1 MVVLFSQIQKSGC
14 NKYQHFKKTCYI
26 GSVFAPHPTNDTSCH
41 PCSSLCSLVKGTGV
55 HFHIDYFQ
63 ESSTSLIC
71 TFLHIKIN
79 QQCFILCPESW
90 KGGVSGGSY
99 LGDLKYLEE
108 MVSKLYILAI
118 KVFWWL
124 GESPENSN
132 TNNIFLI
139 FSPAESLNFS
149 WKTYLNS
156 LKSLSYLFFLE
167 GTLTWILWSL
177 LILLFFLNEKTNDKK
192 KWNKSE
198 NLWKFNRLYFF
209 PPISYLLWISF
220 SSTH

>member
-1 MVVLFSQIQKSGC
+1 M
-14 NKYQHFKKTCYI
+14 HFQT
-26 GSVFAPHPTNDTSCH
+26 
-41 PCSSLCSLVKGTGV
+41 
-55 HFHIDYFQ
+55 DYSQ

-79 QQCFILCPESW
+79 QQCFILCPAGW
-90 KGGVSGGSY
+90 KGGVSGGSH
-99 LGDLKYLEE
+99 LGDLKDLEE
-108 MVSKLYILAI
+108 TVSKLYILAI

-132 TNNIFLI
+132 SNNIFLI
-139 FSPAESLNFS
+139 FSAAESLNFS
-149 WKTYLNS
+149 WKIYLNS

-167 GTLTWILWSL
+167 STLTWILWSL
-177 LILLFFLNEKTNDKK
+177 LILLLFFLNEKTNDKK
-192 KWNKSE
+192 KWDKSE

-209 PPISYLLWISF
+209 PVSYLLWISF